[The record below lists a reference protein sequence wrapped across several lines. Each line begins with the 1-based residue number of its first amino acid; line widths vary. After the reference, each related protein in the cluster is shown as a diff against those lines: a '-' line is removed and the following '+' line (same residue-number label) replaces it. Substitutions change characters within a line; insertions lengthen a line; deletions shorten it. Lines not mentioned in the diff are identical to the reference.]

1 MSHGEKERTEDYKT
15 KQWQSRRHRRCTERR
30 SLFANSISNLYTK
43 RLPQNSYQ
51 ESVCYTA
58 VALLCRLHLRYIAF
72 TSVPS
77 VTPCAYYIRPFCLS
91 LHISEEP
98 LFCYVLRSLLTL
110 SEKVGVKHDLFYIFL
125 HKVYLYAHYYKV
137 CVLKYIKIGVVRL
150 RYYFPF
156 YYLCKIE

>member
-1 MSHGEKERTEDYKT
+1 MLHL
-15 KQWQSRRHRRCTERR
+15 RR
-30 SLFANSISNLYTK
+30 SL
-43 RLPQNSYQ
+43 
-51 ESVCYTA
+51 
-58 VALLCRLHLRYIAF
+58 CRRQLRDIAF

-98 LFCYVLRSLLTL
+98 LFCYVLCSLLTL

-137 CVLKYIKIGVVRL
+137 RVLKYIKIAVIRL

>member
-1 MSHGEKERTEDYKT
+1 MVVTEAPSVHRATEFVCQFYQQFIYKAFT
-15 KQWQSRRHRRCTERR
+15 PKQLSRICTLYLRR
-30 SLFANSISNLYTK
+30 SL
-43 RLPQNSYQ
+43 
-51 ESVCYTA
+51 
-58 VALLCRLHLRYIAF
+58 CRRHLRNIAF

-91 LHISEEP
+91 LYISEEP

-110 SEKVGVKHDLFYIFL
+110 SAKVGVQHDLFYIFL

>member
-1 MSHGEKERTEDYKT
+1 MEVTDAPSVHRATEFVCQFYQQFIYKVFIP
-15 KQWQSRRHRRCTERR
+15 KQLSRICT
-30 SLFANSISNLYTK
+30 
-43 RLPQNSYQ
+43 
-51 ESVCYTA
+51 
-58 VALLCRLHLRYIAF
+58 LHLRCSLCRRHLRNIAF
-72 TSVPS
+72 TSIPS

-98 LFCYVLRSLLTL
+98 LFCYVLRSLFTL